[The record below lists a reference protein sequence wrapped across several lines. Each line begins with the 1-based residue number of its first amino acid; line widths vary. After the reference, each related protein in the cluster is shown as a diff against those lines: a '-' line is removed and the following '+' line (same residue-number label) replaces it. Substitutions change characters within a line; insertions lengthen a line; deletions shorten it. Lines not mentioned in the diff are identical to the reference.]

1 MLILS
6 KGDERNMCY
15 DSDTGF
21 LASDPVRLKK
31 LDKIKNNHSYYAGYY
46 LHIIEGNMY
55 SKYDVTLE

>member
-1 MLILS
+1 
-6 KGDERNMCY
+6 MCY